1 MKKIILLMAGIA
13 TFAAAQAQHISVAP
27 EAGLNLSNVWL
38 HDTRGNNDDASSG
51 DPKLGLKI
59 GGLVDIGLNRVV
71 SLQPG
76 LYFSQKGYRLGEY
89 ETNGVV
95 LTRADASRR
104 VTLNYLEI
112 PLNVMFKFGPP
123 RRPKFFVGAGVYAA
137 YAVGGKVKYGHYLG
151 QSSTTTDDLNF
162 GDDDR
167 TDDYRNADFGGQ
179 VFMGFLMPNGGFL
192 RAQYQ
197 AGVANIDVANNDDY
211 RIRNSTASLTLGM
224 MFGGHRR

>member
-1 MKKIILLMAGIA
+1 MKKFMILAAGTMMISSA
-13 TFAAAQAQHISVAP
+13 AFAQISIAP

-38 HDTRGNNDDASSG
+38 HDTRGNNDDQSSG

-59 GGLVDIGLNRVV
+59 GGLVDIGITRVF
-71 SLQPG
+71 SFQPG

-104 VTLNYLEI
+104 VTLNYLEL

-137 YAVGGKVKYGHYLG
+137 YAVSGKVKYGHYVG
-151 QSSTTTDDLNF
+151 QSSNTSGDLNF

-167 TDDYRNADFGGQ
+167 SDDYRNADFGGQ
-179 VFMGFLMPNGGFL
+179 VFAGFLLPGGGFL